1 MKFSRPEYWSGS
13 HWLLPGI
20 FPNPGI
26 EPRSATLQAESCSE
40 LSSSPA
46 EPPGQHLD
54 KTLVLG
60 RERRRSG
67 ELDWEFGVGRFKLL
81 IHSVD

>member
-1 MKFSRPEYWSGS
+1 MAP
-13 HWLLPGI
+13 PGDLH
-20 FPNPGI
+20 NPGI
-26 EPRSATLQAESCSE
+26 KSRFATLQAESCSE

-46 EPPGQHLD
+46 EPPGQHLE

-81 IHSVD
+81 IHNVD